1 MVLVSSSQQLPRL
14 ARLRRL
20 TARAQCPQANRSGSR
35 AASLVF
41 PTGCRALRGICVCV
55 RIFCLRLSS
64 HFCTGSLVDASVPG
78 GAGRAGRAAVQPWPG
93 EGPHKGEKRLHG
105 RLYAGCAAGRSR
117 EAGVQGAG
125 ALGPVRRNRGGCA
138 LFRGRRGGARSDRR
152 KPEEDDHQHL
162 RAGRRDGRRR
172 DDPPYRDRKRGGKHA
187 RRRRGTPFSGAR
199 IFAPPGIPQV
209 TGRHCRHFVC
219 EGPVRALGHAGKG
232 AGPGEPVHAR
242 RDVRAGSLPR
252 PGTAGGF

>member
-1 MVLVSSSQQLPRL
+1 MDPDGLSILIATASTFGALAAAYRAGAVSASEPERQQ
-14 ARLRRL
+14 
-20 TARAQCPQANRSGSR
+20 SGILGFSDR
-35 AASLVF
+35 MAGLCAA
-41 PTGCRALRGICVCV
+41 CVCV

-172 DDPPYRDRKRGGKHA
+172 DDPPH
-187 RRRRGTPFSGAR
+187 
-199 IFAPPGIPQV
+199 
-209 TGRHCRHFVC
+209 
-219 EGPVRALGHAGKG
+219 
-232 AGPGEPVHAR
+232 
-242 RDVRAGSLPR
+242 
-252 PGTAGGF
+252 

>member
-1 MVLVSSSQQLPRL
+1 MDPDGLSILIATASTF

-20 TARAQCPQANRSGSR
+20 IARRSVRKRTGAAAER
-35 AASLVF
+35 ASLVF
-41 PTGCRALRGICVCV
+41 PTGWPALRGICVCV

-187 RRRRGTPFSGAR
+187 R
-199 IFAPPGIPQV
+199 PP
-209 TGRHCRHFVC
+209 TRYAFLWSTDF
-219 EGPVRALGHAGKG
+219 RAS
-232 AGPGEPVHAR
+232 R
-242 RDVRAGSLPR
+242 Y
-252 PGTAGGF
+252 TASHWTTLSAFCM